1 MSQAANTFWINRVN
15 PIARTSSDERRRVA
29 IHRSIDG
36 LVIMIILA
44 ASAICVSVY
53 YRTQS
58 ELAAAVAKR
67 EATINRVDQLRIETE
82 KLESEVKG
90 LKNDP
95 RLIESF
101 ARQDL
106 GLVRA
111 GEVVIKIDQSRKA
124 TESRLKERGPSN
136 LTSRNNSS
144 YTAISN

>member
-1 MSQAANTFWINRVN
+1 M
-15 PIARTSSDERRRVA
+15 
-29 IHRSIDG
+29 HRSIDG

-58 ELAAAVAKR
+58 ELAAAVAKH

-90 LKNDP
+90 LKSDP

-111 GEVVIKIDQSRKA
+111 GEVVIKIDQTRKSTASR
-124 TESRLKERGPSN
+124 SGEREPSN